1 MNSKQTL
8 NKVKTLLGLEV
19 KLEQMQLENGVILE
33 AEVFEA
39 GNEVFIVNE
48 EDRVALPVGEYEL
61 ESGMMLIVSEEG
73 IIGEI
78 KEASVEE
85 EAPVEE
91 EVVEEQE
98 MSTEENVQ
106 PKKVVESVSKEM
118 FFSEIEKLKKEIE
131 ALKAEKQE
139 LSEEAPKEEVVEE
152 VKEVE
157 LSEDKPKEEPLKHNP
172 EAQTENKNQFL
183 FSQKRVQTTRDRV
196 FNKLFK

>member
-19 KLEQMQLENGVILE
+19 KLEQMKLDNGVILE

-39 GNEVFIVNE
+39 GNEIFIVNE
-48 EDRVALPVGEYEL
+48 EDRVALPVGEYVL
-61 ESGMMLIVSEEG
+61 ENGMILIVSEEG

-91 EVVEEQE
+91 VVEEQE
-98 MSTEENVQ
+98 MSTEENAQ

-118 FFSEIEKLKKEIE
+118 FFSEIENLKKEIE

-139 LSEEAPKEEVVEE
+139 LSKDEVKEE

-157 LSEDKPKEEPLKHNP
+157 LSEQTQENEPLKHNP
-172 EAQTENKNQFL
+172 EATAENKQQFL
-183 FSQKRVQTTRDRV
+183 FAQKRVLTTKDRV

>member
-19 KLEQMQLENGVILE
+19 KLEQMKLENGVILE

-39 GNEVFIVNE
+39 GNEIFIVNE
-48 EDRVALPVGEYEL
+48 EERVALPVGEYVL
-61 ESGMMLIVSEEG
+61 ENGMMLIVSEEG

-91 EVVEEQE
+91 VVEEQE
-98 MSTEENVQ
+98 MATEETAQ

-118 FFSEIEKLKKEIE
+118 FFSEIEKLRNEIN
-131 ALKAEKQE
+131 ALKSEKQE
-139 LSEEAPKEEVVEE
+139 LSEEAPKEEVEE

-196 FNKLFK
+196 FNKLFN

>member
-19 KLEQMQLENGVILE
+19 KLEQMKLENGVILE

-39 GNEVFIVNE
+39 GNEIFIVNE
-48 EDRVALPVGEYEL
+48 EERVALPVGEYVL
-61 ESGMMLIVSEEG
+61 ENGMMLIVSEEG

-78 KEASVEE
+78 KEASAEE
-85 EAPVEE
+85 EAPVE

-98 MSTEENVQ
+98 MATETQ

-118 FFSEIEKLKKEIE
+118 FFSEIENLKKEIE

-139 LSEEAPKEEVVEE
+139 LSKEEVKEE

-157 LSEDKPKEEPLKHNP
+157 LSEQTQNNEPLKHNP
-172 EAQTENKNQFL
+172 EAQAENKQQFL
-183 FSQKRVQTTRDRV
+183 FAQKRVLTTKDRV